1 MNAAW
6 GGQWDMH
13 EIIIS
18 LGSHQTTDNMA
29 VNPEPKDKWLPE
41 NVSYN
46 EFGGRSTS
54 GRLQP
59 LPMFLSKHI

>member
-1 MNAAW
+1 MKGSMLVMEFENLCV
-6 GGQWDMH
+6 
-13 EIIIS
+13 IIIGH
-18 LGSHQTTDNMA
+18 L
-29 VNPEPKDKWLPE
+29 VENPEPKDKWLPE